1 MSDVLTV
8 QTPFGDI
15 ADLAQGFI
23 GRVTAQQIIVNVAQP
38 VAPGEQVRFQ
48 VLLAD
53 GTLAFWG
60 DGHCAQIQDHGDAV
74 EAHERFE
81 LLLHTLSF
89 PDERSQPVYEYMVSL
104 SESATPSDELTASEE
119 GGFAVEEAST
129 GEVGTDELEALDA
142 AMSVPPD
149 EAAMS
154 VPPDEIEAAAFEA
167 PVEELEAL
175 AGDAPTEDAAAAFAA
190 EAVESPAYEESAQYE
205 DAAPYQAASQHPSAF
220 TGDGDPA
227 PTAISN
233 HPGPPPGGVL
243 TRLSSGNNW
252 APVRPEK
259 APPMPRSGLFAYAFG
274 PLPVPS
280 RPPRPDLDPSLRVR
294 PAQRPAAQ

>member
-23 GRVTAQQIIVNVAQP
+23 GRVTAQQLIVNVAQP

-60 DGHCAQIQDHGDAV
+60 DGQCAQIQDHGDAV
-74 EAHERFE
+74 EEHERFE

-104 SESATPSDELTASEE
+104 SESATPSDELTATEE
-119 GGFAVEEAST
+119 GGFEEEAST

-142 AMSVPPD
+142 AVSVPPED
-149 EAAMS
+149 
-154 VPPDEIEAAAFEA
+154 VEAAAFEA
-167 PVEELEAL
+167 PVEELEAV
-175 AGDAPTEDAAAAFAA
+175 AGDVATEDAAAEFAA
-190 EAVESPAYEESAQYE
+190 QEVGAPAYEDSAQYE
-205 DAAPYQAASQHPSAF
+205 DAAPYRAASQQPPAF
-220 TGDGDPA
+220 VGDDEPA

-259 APPMPRSGLFAYAFG
+259 VPPMPRSGLFAYAFG
-274 PLPVPS
+274 PLPVP
-280 RPPRPDLDPSLRVR
+280 RQPPRPEIDPSLRVKPAPR
-294 PAQRPAAQ
+294 PPAQ

>member
-15 ADLAQGFI
+15 AELAQGFI
-23 GRVTAQQIIVNVAQP
+23 GRASAQQLIVNVAQP

-60 DGHCAQIQDHGDAV
+60 DGQCAQIQDHGDAV

-81 LLLHTLSF
+81 LSLHTLSF

-104 SESATPSDELTASEE
+104 SESATPSEELTASDE

-142 AMSVPPD
+142 PL
-149 EAAMS
+149 
-154 VPPDEIEAAAFEA
+154 DEIEAAAFEA
-167 PVEELEAL
+167 PLEELEAV
-175 AGDAPTEDAAAAFAA
+175 AGAAEDEVASPGAAEDEVASPVYEDDAPPTPAA
-190 EAVESPAYEESAQYE
+190 Q
-205 DAAPYQAASQHPSAF
+205 YQAASSQPPASVGH
-220 TGDGDPA
+220 DDPE
-227 PTAISN
+227 PRAISN
-233 HPGPPPGGVL
+233 RPGPPPGGVL

-259 APPMPRSGLFAYAFG
+259 VPPMPRSGLFAYAFG
-274 PLPVPS
+274 PLPVPTK
-280 RPPRPDLDPSLRVR
+280 PPRPDLDPSLRVKLA
-294 PAQRPAAQ
+294 PRPAAQ